1 MDKIYLRKKVEMM
14 KMKSGVEQA
23 ICILIMLATQIDQ
36 RPIKSAILSKR
47 LSVSDS
53 SLKKVM
59 RSLVVSG
66 LVDSEAG
73 KDGGFKLNLTPEEIT
88 MLHIYEAIE
97 GTHSFVRP
105 TNLAEKVFLRAE
117 KIKDKKKEVLAV
129 FFDAEQQFKAR
140 LQKYTLDSLL
150 VEGSDRVE
158 NVDWESIVLSTEI

>member
-1 MDKIYLRKKVEMM
+1 MM
-14 KMKSGVEQA
+14 KMKRGVEQA

-53 SLKKVM
+53 YLKKVM

-66 LVDSEAG
+66 LVDSESG
-73 KDGGFKLNLTPEEIT
+73 KDGGFKLKLTPEEIT

-150 VEGSDRVE
+150 VEDSDRVDT
-158 NVDWESIVLSTEI
+158 VDWESIVLSAEI

>member
-1 MDKIYLRKKVEMM
+1 MM

-53 SLKKVM
+53 YLKKVM

-66 LVDSEAG
+66 LVDSEYG
-73 KDGGFKLNLTPEEIT
+73 KDGGFKLKLTPEEIT

-150 VEGSDRVE
+150 VEDSDRVDT
-158 NVDWESIVLSTEI
+158 VDWESIVLSAEI

>member
-1 MDKIYLRKKVEMM
+1 MDKMYLRKKVKMM

-53 SLKKVM
+53 YLKKVM

-66 LVDSEAG
+66 LVDSESG
-73 KDGGFKLNLTPEEIT
+73 KDGGFKLKLTPEEIT

-150 VEGSDRVE
+150 VEDSDRVDT
-158 NVDWESIVLSTEI
+158 VDWEAIVLSAEI

>member
-1 MDKIYLRKKVEMM
+1 MDKMYLRKKVKMM

-53 SLKKVM
+53 YLKKVM

-66 LVDSEAG
+66 LVDSESG
-73 KDGGFKLNLTPEEIT
+73 KDGGFKLKLTPEEIT

-150 VEGSDRVE
+150 VEDSDRVDT
-158 NVDWESIVLSTEI
+158 VDWESIVLSAEI

>member
-1 MDKIYLRKKVEMM
+1 MDKMYLRKKVKMM

-53 SLKKVM
+53 YLKKVM

-66 LVDSEAG
+66 LVDSESG
-73 KDGGFKLNLTPEEIT
+73 KDGGFKLKLTPEEIT
-88 MLHIYEAIE
+88 MLHIYEENE
-97 GTHSFVRP
+97 GTHSFVQP

-150 VEGSDRVE
+150 VEDSDRVDT
-158 NVDWESIVLSTEI
+158 VDWESIVLSAEI

>member
-1 MDKIYLRKKVEMM
+1 MM

-53 SLKKVM
+53 YLKKVM

-66 LVDSEAG
+66 LVDSESG
-73 KDGGFKLNLTPEEIT
+73 KDGGFKLKLTPEEIT

-117 KIKDKKKEVLAV
+117 RIKDKKKEVLAV

-150 VEGSDRVE
+150 VEDSDRVDT
-158 NVDWESIVLSTEI
+158 VDWESIVLSAEI

>member
-1 MDKIYLRKKVEMM
+1 MDKMYLRKKVKMM
-14 KMKSGVEQA
+14 EMKSGVEQA

-53 SLKKVM
+53 YLKKVM

-66 LVDSEAG
+66 LVDSESG
-73 KDGGFKLNLTPEEIT
+73 KDGGFKLKLTPEEIT

-150 VEGSDRVE
+150 VEDSDRVDT
-158 NVDWESIVLSTEI
+158 VDWESIVLSAEI

>member
-1 MDKIYLRKKVEMM
+1 MDKMYLRKKVKMM

-53 SLKKVM
+53 YLKKVM

-66 LVDSEAG
+66 LVDSESG
-73 KDGGFKLNLTPEEIT
+73 KDGGFKLKLTPEEIT

-150 VEGSDRVE
+150 VEDSDRVDT
-158 NVDWESIVLSTEI
+158 VDWKSIVLSAEI

>member
-1 MDKIYLRKKVEMM
+1 MM

-53 SLKKVM
+53 YLKKVM

-66 LVDSEAG
+66 LVDSESG
-73 KDGGFKLNLTPEEIT
+73 KDGGFKLKLTPEEIT

-105 TNLAEKVFLRAE
+105 TSLAEKVFLRAD
-117 KIKDKKKEVLAV
+117 KIRDKKQEVLEV
-129 FFDAEQQFKAR
+129 FFDAEQQFKGR

-158 NVDWESIVLSTEI
+158 NVDWEAIVLSAEI

>member
-1 MDKIYLRKKVEMM
+1 M

-23 ICILIMLATQIDQ
+23 ICILIMLATQIEQ
-36 RPIKSAILSKR
+36 RPIRSAILSRR
-47 LSVSDS
+47 LDVSDS
-53 SLKKVM
+53 YLKKVM

-73 KDGGFKLNLTPEEIT
+73 KDGGFKLRRTPDEIT

-117 KIKDKKKEVLAV
+117 KIRDKKQEVLEV

-140 LQKYTLDSLL
+140 LQQYTLGSLL
-150 VEGSDRVE
+150 AEGSERIGAA
-158 NVDWESIVLSTEI
+158 DWEAIVLAAENE

>member
-1 MDKIYLRKKVEMM
+1 MDKIYLRKKVKMM

-53 SLKKVM
+53 YLKKVM

-66 LVDSEAG
+66 LVDSESG
-73 KDGGFKLNLTPEEIT
+73 KDGGFKLKLTPEEIT

-150 VEGSDRVE
+150 VEDSDRVDT
-158 NVDWESIVLSTEI
+158 VDWESIVLSAEI

>member
-1 MDKIYLRKKVEMM
+1 M

-23 ICILIMLATQIDQ
+23 VCILIMLATQIEQ

-53 SLKKVM
+53 YLKKVM

-66 LVDSEAG
+66 LIDSEAG
-73 KDGGFKLNLTPEEIT
+73 KDGGFRLKRTPEEIT

-105 TNLAEKVFLRAE
+105 TNLAEKVFLRAD
-117 KIKDKKKEVLAV
+117 KIKDKKQEVLEV

-140 LQKYTLDSLL
+140 LQQYTLGSLL
-150 VEGSDRVE
+150 LEGSDHIG
-158 NVDWESIVLSTEI
+158 NADWESIVLSTEN

>member
-1 MDKIYLRKKVEMM
+1 M

-23 ICILIMLATQIDQ
+23 ICILIMLATQIEQ
-36 RPIKSAILSKR
+36 RPIKSTILSKR

-53 SLKKVM
+53 YLKKVM

-73 KDGGFKLNLTPEEIT
+73 KDGGFRLKRTPEDIT

-117 KIKDKKKEVLAV
+117 KIKYKKREVLEV
-129 FFDAEQQFKAR
+129 FFDAEQQFKTR
-140 LQKYTLDSLL
+140 LQQYTLDSLL
-150 VEGSDRVE
+150 VEGSERVE
-158 NVDWESIVLSTEI
+158 NVDWESIILSTEI

>member
-1 MDKIYLRKKVEMM
+1 MDKIYLRKKAKMM

-53 SLKKVM
+53 YLKKVM

-66 LVDSEAG
+66 LVDSESG
-73 KDGGFKLNLTPEEIT
+73 KDGGFKLKLTPEEIT

-150 VEGSDRVE
+150 VEDSDRVDT
-158 NVDWESIVLSTEI
+158 VDWESIVLSAEI

>member
-1 MDKIYLRKKVEMM
+1 M
-14 KMKSGVEQA
+14 
-23 ICILIMLATQIDQ
+23 
-36 RPIKSAILSKR
+36 
-47 LSVSDS
+47 
-53 SLKKVM
+53 
-59 RSLVVSG
+59 
-66 LVDSEAG
+66 
-73 KDGGFKLNLTPEEIT
+73 NLTPEEIT

-150 VEGSDRVE
+150 VEGSERVGT
-158 NVDWESIVLSTEI
+158 VDWESIVLSAEI

>member
-1 MDKIYLRKKVEMM
+1 MDKSYLRKKAKMM

-36 RPIKSAILSKR
+36 RPIKSTILSKR

-53 SLKKVM
+53 YLKKVM

-73 KDGGFKLNLTPEEIT
+73 KDGGFKLSLTPEEIT

-150 VEGSDRVE
+150 VEGSERVGT
-158 NVDWESIVLSTEI
+158 VDWESIVLSAEI

>member
-1 MDKIYLRKKVEMM
+1 
-14 KMKSGVEQA
+14 MKSGVEQA
-23 ICILIMLATQIDQ
+23 ICILIMLATQIEQ
-36 RPIKSAILSKR
+36 RPIRSAILSKR

-53 SLKKVM
+53 YLKKVM

-66 LVDSEAG
+66 LVDSETG
-73 KDGGFKLNLTPEEIT
+73 KDGGFRLNQNPEEIT

-117 KIKDKKKEVLAV
+117 KIKDKKKEVLDV

-140 LQKYTLDSLL
+140 LQQYTLDSLL
-150 VEGSDRVE
+150 VEGSEMVGT
-158 NVDWESIVLSTEI
+158 VDWESIVLSGEN

>member
-1 MDKIYLRKKVEMM
+1 MM

-53 SLKKVM
+53 YLKKVM

-66 LVDSEAG
+66 LVDSESG
-73 KDGGFKLNLTPEEIT
+73 KDGGFKLKLTPEEIT

-97 GTHSFVRP
+97 GTESFVRP

-117 KIKDKKKEVLAV
+117 KIKDKKNEVLAV

-150 VEGSDRVE
+150 VEDSDRVDT
-158 NVDWESIVLSTEI
+158 VDWESIVLSAEI

>member
-1 MDKIYLRKKVEMM
+1 MM

-53 SLKKVM
+53 YLKKVM

-66 LVDSEAG
+66 LVVSESG
-73 KDGGFKLNLTPEEIT
+73 KDGGFKLKLTPEEIT

-150 VEGSDRVE
+150 VEDSDRVDT
-158 NVDWESIVLSTEI
+158 VDWESIVLSAEI

>member
-1 MDKIYLRKKVEMM
+1 MYLRKKVKMM

-53 SLKKVM
+53 YLKKVM

-66 LVDSEAG
+66 LVDSESG
-73 KDGGFKLNLTPEEIT
+73 KDGGFKLKLTPEEIT

-150 VEGSDRVE
+150 VEDSDRVDT
-158 NVDWESIVLSTEI
+158 VDWESIVLSAEI

>member
-1 MDKIYLRKKVEMM
+1 MM

-53 SLKKVM
+53 YLKKVM

-73 KDGGFKLNLTPEEIT
+73 KDGGFKLKLTPEEIT

-150 VEGSDRVE
+150 VEDSDRVDT
-158 NVDWESIVLSTEI
+158 VDWESIVLSAEI

>member
-1 MDKIYLRKKVEMM
+1 MDKIYLRKKAKMM

-23 ICILIMLATQIDQ
+23 ICILIMLATQIDR
-36 RPIKSAILSKR
+36 RPIKSAILSRR

-53 SLKKVM
+53 YLKKVM

-66 LVDSEAG
+66 LVDSESG
-73 KDGGFKLNLTPEEIT
+73 KDGGFRLNRMPEEIT

-105 TNLAEKVFLRAE
+105 TNLAEKVFLRAD
-117 KIKDKKKEVLAV
+117 KIKNKKKEVLSV

-158 NVDWESIVLSTEI
+158 NVDWEAIVLSAEI

>member
-1 MDKIYLRKKVEMM
+1 MM

-23 ICILIMLATQIDQ
+23 ICILIMLGTQIDQ

-53 SLKKVM
+53 YLKKVM

-66 LVDSEAG
+66 LVDSESG
-73 KDGGFKLNLTPEEIT
+73 KDGGFKLKLTPEEIT

-150 VEGSDRVE
+150 VEDSDRVDT
-158 NVDWESIVLSTEI
+158 VDWESIVLSAEI

>member
-1 MDKIYLRKKVEMM
+1 
-14 KMKSGVEQA
+14 
-23 ICILIMLATQIDQ
+23 MLATQIDQ

-53 SLKKVM
+53 YLKKVM

-66 LVDSEAG
+66 LVDSESG
-73 KDGGFKLNLTPEEIT
+73 KDGGFKLKLTPEEIT

-150 VEGSDRVE
+150 VEDSDRVDT
-158 NVDWESIVLSTEI
+158 VDWESIVLSAEI

>member
-1 MDKIYLRKKVEMM
+1 MYLRKKVKMM

-53 SLKKVM
+53 YLKKVM

-66 LVDSEAG
+66 LVDSESG
-73 KDGGFKLNLTPEEIT
+73 KDGGFKLKLTPEEIT

-117 KIKDKKKEVLAV
+117 KIKDTKKEVLAV

-150 VEGSDRVE
+150 VEDSDRVDT
-158 NVDWESIVLSTEI
+158 VDWESIVLSAEI

>member
-1 MDKIYLRKKVEMM
+1 M

-36 RPIKSAILSKR
+36 RPIKSTILSKR

-53 SLKKVM
+53 YLKKVM

-66 LVDSEAG
+66 LVHSEAG
-73 KDGGFKLNLTPEEIT
+73 KDGGFRLKRTPEEIT

-117 KIKDKKKEVLAV
+117 KIKDKKKEVLEV

-150 VEGSDRVE
+150 VEDSDRISAI
-158 NVDWESIVLSTEI
+158 DWEAIVLSAEI

>member
-1 MDKIYLRKKVEMM
+1 M

-23 ICILIMLATQIDQ
+23 ICILIMLATQIEH
-36 RPIKSAILSKR
+36 RPIKSTILSKR

-53 SLKKVM
+53 YLKKVM
-59 RSLVVSG
+59 RSLVISG

-73 KDGGFKLNLTPEEIT
+73 KDGGFRLNRTPEEIT

>member
-1 MDKIYLRKKVEMM
+1 MDKMYLRKKVKMM

-53 SLKKVM
+53 YLKKVM

-66 LVDSEAG
+66 LVDSESG
-73 KDGGFKLNLTPEEIT
+73 KDGGFKLKLTPEEIT

-105 TNLAEKVFLRAE
+105 TNLADKVFLRAE
-117 KIKDKKKEVLAV
+117 KIKDKKKEVLSV

-150 VEGSDRVE
+150 VEDSDRVDT
-158 NVDWESIVLSTEI
+158 VDWESIVLSAEI

>member
-1 MDKIYLRKKVEMM
+1 MDKKYLRKKAKKM

-23 ICILIMLATQIDQ
+23 ICILIMLATQIEQ
-36 RPIKSAILSKR
+36 RPIKSTILSKR

-53 SLKKVM
+53 YLKKVM

-73 KDGGFKLNLTPEEIT
+73 KDGGFRLNWTPEEIT

-117 KIKDKKKEVLAV
+117 KIKYKKKEVLEV

-140 LQKYTLDSLL
+140 LQQYTLDSLL
-150 VEGSDRVE
+150 VEGSERVE
-158 NVDWESIVLSTEI
+158 NVDWESIVLSAEI

>member
-1 MDKIYLRKKVEMM
+1 MM

-53 SLKKVM
+53 YLKKVM

-66 LVDSEAG
+66 LVDSESG
-73 KDGGFKLNLTPEEIT
+73 KDGGFKLKLTPEEIT

-97 GTHSFVRP
+97 GTQSVVRP
-105 TNLAEKVFLRAE
+105 SNLAEKVFFRAE
-117 KIKDKKKEVLAV
+117 KIKYKKQEVLEV

>member
-1 MDKIYLRKKVEMM
+1 MDKIYLRKKAKMM

-36 RPIKSAILSKR
+36 RPIKSTILSKR

-53 SLKKVM
+53 YLKKVM

-66 LVDSEAG
+66 LVDSESG
-73 KDGGFKLNLTPEEIT
+73 KDGGFKLSLTPEEIT

-150 VEGSDRVE
+150 VEGSERVGT
-158 NVDWESIVLSTEI
+158 VDWESIVLSTEI